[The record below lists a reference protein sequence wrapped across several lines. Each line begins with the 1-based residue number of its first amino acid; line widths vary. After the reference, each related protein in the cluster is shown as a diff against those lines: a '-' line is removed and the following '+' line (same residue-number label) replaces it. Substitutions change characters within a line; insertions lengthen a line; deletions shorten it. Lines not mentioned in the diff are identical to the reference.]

1 MGGAAT
7 ALRLTGAPPGASF
20 SYPLTANLMVTIQ
33 DELQLTSTDAT
44 EVNLPIAG
52 TGSRSYAFLIDWH
65 IRLILALAW
74 FIGTAVLLG
83 MMEGQGL
90 WDEIADNVG
99 GFVFYVVVLP
109 PALLYFLYHPV
120 LEIALKGRTPG
131 KRAAGIRIV
140 TVEGQ
145 TPDMSALLI
154 RNIFRLIDSLPLF
167 YVLGL
172 AFVLLSAR
180 QVRIGDMAAGTLLT
194 YEKKSASN
202 AFERFAT
209 PGDGTLDL
217 STMEVVQD
225 LLDRWKTLAPDKRS
239 QIAAK
244 LISSQGETLPGNVS
258 KRAFDREMHKRLL
271 RLSHASRT

>member
-1 MGGAAT
+1 MA
-7 ALRLTGAPPGASF
+7 
-20 SYPLTANLMVTIQ
+20 TIQ

-65 IRLILALAW
+65 IRFVLALAW
-74 FIGTAVLLG
+74 LIGMAALFGLLQ
-83 MMEGQGL
+83 GQGF
-90 WDEIADNVG
+90 WDGLFDRAG
-99 GFVFYVVVLP
+99 SLAFYVVILP

-131 KRAAGIRIV
+131 KRTAGIRIV

-145 TPDMSALLI
+145 TPDLSALLI

-167 YVLGL
+167 YVVGL
-172 AFVLLSAR
+172 ICVLLSAR
-180 QVRIGDMAAGTLLT
+180 QVRIGDMAADTLLA
-194 YEKKSASN
+194 YEKKLTSD
-202 AFERFAT
+202 AFRRFAT

-217 STMEVVQD
+217 PTMEVAQD
-225 LLDRWKTLAPDKRS
+225 LLNRWKTLAPDKRS

-244 LISSQGETLPGNVS
+244 LITSQGETLPTNVS
-258 KRAFDREMHKRLL
+258 KRAFDQEMYKRLVSL
-271 RLSHASRT
+271 AHAPRT